1 MYSRDFSFE
10 KRTNNVSVIWA
21 YCLPWRVCGLNIL
34 SEAGQALSV
43 DLGCGFAPQIFGACS
58 NVEGV

>member
-1 MYSRDFSFE
+1 MYARDFSFE

-34 SEAGQALSV
+34 GRASV
-43 DLGCGFAPQIFGACS
+43 VS
-58 NVEGV
+58 